1 MSASR
6 LIVKWIALSIF
17 SLLCICYG
25 AAVGS
30 QTVSGGPVAGHT
42 ADDPSMEPQVSWY
55 VIQVGSFPQLSL
67 AEKEMSRLQQK
78 DLEPFY
84 RYEDTGGKGMWY
96 RVYIGEFATR
106 ETAAESAEELVRD
119 GIVKAY
125 LLRKVLP
132 EKNILFSV
140 DDGESSPLLAE
151 PGTEAPTAGSQTPA
165 LAAANDP
172 TPATMPGQIE
182 TVGGPDDHENAYRLS
197 LMEAIRFSL
206 EGNREIDVVAY
217 DPKQAQED
225 ITSARSVYDTQL
237 FADSTMRRDPNLDS
251 SVDDIVTEDDN
262 RTRAG
267 IRKPLK
273 TGGTLSTYLE
283 NRYANLNNATFPR
296 TFKYIAAPT
305 VELQQPLLNN
315 IGSKKEQTAINIANF
330 QANISTAEFRRKVI
344 EVTNEVASVYWKLYL
359 FKELIDINRAN
370 YEMAEEV
377 RRQEAE
383 RFARGISQQIDVAR
397 ARSNAMVRR
406 STLIRSQEEYKLAM
420 DRLKLLLNWNQLS
433 IDSDATVVPVEL
445 PQIMPMLVDET
456 EAIETALANRPEV
469 VKAAQGLRI
478 REVDEALAKHQR
490 LPKLDAFGRYSVSGY
505 GDDIDDAWSDI
516 SFDEDDI
523 WEVGIQ
529 FEWAIG
535 NRSAKSQYRKK
546 TLSRK
551 QADAQLKRVK
561 DDIRLE
567 VKQVLHRLEAVNGEI
582 DANQNAMTAAAKVVE
597 GEFTR
602 FDLGQ
607 TSNEELLRAQDLLAA
622 ASRGFARAVAD
633 YNTTIQEL
641 ARVQGVLPEG
651 ITIENA
657 RR

>member
-1 MSASR
+1 M
-6 LIVKWIALSIF
+6 
-17 SLLCICYG
+17 
-25 AAVGS
+25 
-30 QTVSGGPVAGHT
+30 
-42 ADDPSMEPQVSWY
+42 
-55 VIQVGSFPQLSL
+55 
-67 AEKEMSRLQQK
+67 
-78 DLEPFY
+78 
-84 RYEDTGGKGMWY
+84 
-96 RVYIGEFATR
+96 
-106 ETAAESAEELVRD
+106 
-119 GIVKAY
+119 
-125 LLRKVLP
+125 
-132 EKNILFSV
+132 
-140 DDGESSPLLAE
+140 
-151 PGTEAPTAGSQTPA
+151 
-165 LAAANDP
+165 
-172 TPATMPGQIE
+172 
-182 TVGGPDDHENAYRLS
+182 
-197 LMEAIRFSL
+197 
-206 EGNREIDVVAY
+206 
-217 DPKQAQED
+217 
-225 ITSARSVYDTQL
+225 
-237 FADSTMRRDPNLDS
+237 
-251 SVDDIVTEDDN
+251 
-262 RTRAG
+262 
-267 IRKPLK
+267 
-273 TGGTLSTYLE
+273 
-283 NRYANLNNATFPR
+283 
-296 TFKYIAAPT
+296 
-305 VELQQPLLNN
+305 
-315 IGSKKEQTAINIANF
+315 
-330 QANISTAEFRRKVI
+330 
-344 EVTNEVASVYWKLYL
+344 
-359 FKELIDINRAN
+359 
-370 YEMAEEV
+370 
-377 RRQEAE
+377 
-383 RFARGISQQIDVAR
+383 
-397 ARSNAMVRR
+397 
-406 STLIRSQEEYKLAM
+406 
-420 DRLKLLLNWNQLS
+420 
-433 IDSDATVVPVEL
+433 VVPVEL